1 MIYNNSIKKNYI
13 LQSILTI
20 ANVLIPLVT
29 YPYITR
35 VLLPVG
41 TGKVAFANSVVA
53 YFIMFA
59 QLGIPTYAVKEC
71 AAVRED
77 EQALST
83 KVKELMI
90 ICVCTSLFSCL
101 CLYFCVLFVQKLY
114 AEKWLYLI
122 LSCSI
127 FLQAIGIEWLFSAI
141 EQYSYITK
149 RSLLFK
155 LISMIAIFILI
166 RKETDYV
173 LYAGISVFSTSASY
187 ILNFF
192 YSKKFINLKK
202 TQKLNCKKHFKGIL
216 MFFAMTC
223 ASTIYLN
230 LDSVML
236 GFIVGDTEVGLYS
249 TAVKVRTLLLTL
261 ITSLGTVV
269 LPRAS
274 YYIAQDKMEE
284 FWGLIKK
291 SAEFMFLLSIPL
303 TVYFIIFARPSILL
317 LAGNDFY
324 GSILPMQIIMP
335 TLFLVGASNLTGI
348 QILIPLGKGKIV
360 LISEIVGAIIDF
372 VLNLFL
378 IKKYGAVGAAFTTL
392 LAELFVLL
400 VQLVALRKEL
410 KKIFYNIK
418 IIKYLSAIVL
428 AIIGSYW
435 IQFFITNNFVL
446 LVMTALSFFIIYYV
460 VLLIIKET
468 MATQIFRL
476 FISIMKKIFKRKQ
489 ENAKG

>member
-1 MIYNNSIKKNYI
+1 MIYNNSVKKNYI

-20 ANVLIPLVT
+20 ANVLIPLIT

-35 VLLPVG
+35 VLLPAG

-71 AAVRED
+71 ASVREN
-77 EQALST
+77 EQELST

-90 ICVCTSLFSCL
+90 ICLCTSIFSCL
-101 CLYFCVLFVQKLY
+101 CLLACVFFIQKLY
-114 AEKWLYLI
+114 EEKWLYLI

-127 FLQAIGIEWLFSAI
+127 LLQSIGIEWFFSSI

-155 LISMIAIFILI
+155 LISMIAIFVLI
-166 RKETDYV
+166 HREKDYI

-192 YSKKFINLKK
+192 YSKKFIKLKK

-236 GFIVGDTEVGLYS
+236 GFIVGDAEVGLYS
-249 TAVKVRTLLLTL
+249 TAVKIRTLLLTL

-274 YYIAQDKMEE
+274 YYIAQDKMNE
-284 FWGLIKK
+284 FWELIKK
-291 SAEFMFLLSIPL
+291 SAVFVFFMSIPL
-303 TVYFIIFARPSILL
+303 TVYFIIFAKPSILL
-317 LAGNDFY
+317 LAGSDFY
-324 GSILPMQIIMP
+324 DSILPMQIIMP
-335 TLFLVGASNLTGI
+335 TLFLVGISNLTGI

-360 LISEIVGAIIDF
+360 LISEIVGAVIDF

-378 IKKYGAVGAAFTTL
+378 IKRYGAIGAAFTTL
-392 LAELFVLL
+392 LAELFVLI
-400 VQLVALRKEL
+400 VQLIALRKEL
-410 KKIFYNIK
+410 KKIFFSIK
-418 IIKYLSAIVL
+418 IIKYLIAIGMAFL
-428 AIIGSYW
+428 GSYW

-446 LVMTALSFFIIYYV
+446 LVLTALSFFIVYYV
-460 VLLIIKET
+460 VLLVVKES
-468 MATQIFRL
+468 MAVQIFKF
-476 FISIMKKIFKRKQ
+476 FIVVIKKIFKRGR